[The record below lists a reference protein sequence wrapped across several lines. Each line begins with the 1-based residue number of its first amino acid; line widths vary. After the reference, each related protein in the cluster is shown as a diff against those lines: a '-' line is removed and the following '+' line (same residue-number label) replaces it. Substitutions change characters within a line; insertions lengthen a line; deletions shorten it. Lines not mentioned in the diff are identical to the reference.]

1 MYVPQVERPATH
13 PIHLRLLTTLNHDRC
28 LLCILVSSTCIVYY
42 MPYTL
47 HKNYF
52 RYSSKYE
59 FIHKKKLAWCVS
71 SFCCAHSCFVL
82 FGTLPIFASQLH
94 CFHKSTHYNTALI
107 IFVFHLLGHMK
118 DLILYNNAVKKRN
131 ETHCQLNCD
140 ADYYLQYFT
149 HDSCNSVDYY
159 FGFQTPVGATNNKRK
174 LVENRGEFWT
184 VRVWN
189 VTTAVR
195 ACYWGHFRTSI

>member
-1 MYVPQVERPATH
+1 MSLF
-13 PIHLRLLTTLNHDRC
+13 IKKNWHD
-28 LLCILVSSTCIVYY
+28 
-42 MPYTL
+42 
-47 HKNYF
+47 
-52 RYSSKYE
+52 
-59 FIHKKKLAWCVS
+59 S

-107 IFVFHLLGHMK
+107 IFVVFHLLGHMK

-140 ADYYLQYFT
+140 ADIIFNILHT
-149 HDSCNSVDYY
+149 IRVIRLIIISDSRLPSV
-159 FGFQTPVGATNNKRK
+159 VGVTNNKRK
-174 LVENRGEFWT
+174 LVENIGEFWT

-189 VTTAVR
+189 VYR
-195 ACYWGHFRTSI
+195 CACLLLRTFSHVYIVS